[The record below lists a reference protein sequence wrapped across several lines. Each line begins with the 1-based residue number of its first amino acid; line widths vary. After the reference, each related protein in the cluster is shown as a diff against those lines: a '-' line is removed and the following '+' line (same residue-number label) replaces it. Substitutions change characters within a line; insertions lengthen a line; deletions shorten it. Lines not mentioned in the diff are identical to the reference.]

1 MNESPYK
8 ISGANRRLLK
18 KELAEL
24 KSIENNFWYWED
36 IDRVYGGGLSDDEC
50 EEYLIKNR
58 NRIEELEKL
67 LEEPSDKEKRN
78 IKLENIGIKCNT

>member
-24 KSIENNFWYWED
+24 KSIENNFLYLPNYNAKSKWLHNYLCKFAYD
-36 IDRVYGGGLSDDEC
+36 FFIMLSI
-50 EEYLIKNR
+50 LKSN
-58 NRIEELEKL
+58 
-67 LEEPSDKEKRN
+67 
-78 IKLENIGIKCNT
+78 